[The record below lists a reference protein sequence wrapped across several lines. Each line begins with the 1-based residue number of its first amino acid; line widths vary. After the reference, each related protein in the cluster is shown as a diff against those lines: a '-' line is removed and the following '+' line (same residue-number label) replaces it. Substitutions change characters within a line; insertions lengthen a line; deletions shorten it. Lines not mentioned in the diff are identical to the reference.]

1 MLVHVG
7 HGQVAGVTPIAGV
20 NPASIPGS
28 FARHRS
34 STAAPDN
41 GTLDYGGGP
50 VLHGSSPYVIFW
62 GPSNEFPTAD
72 EALFTRYFADL
83 TADSGKATNVFA
95 VDRQYTDTTGFADY
109 SQTWAPSHLIQD
121 TQAYPT
127 TGNCT
132 ENAGFTEST
141 CLYDNQIQ
149 AEVTRVVNADGLPT
163 GVTGHAPI
171 YFVVTPPDVNSCF
184 SPQAGQSPQCADN
197 AFCAYHSVYG
207 EGGNDVLYANIPTLL
222 AADAPKD
229 CQDDGNNAVQAPNGN
244 ATIDVA
250 LKYTSHEFNE
260 TTTDPVDGTGWAT
273 TPPGRRTA
281 TSATSPGRPILP
293 TDFNPDAFLPTLGGS
308 ASAGTLFDQLINGN
322 KYYTQ
327 SEWSNGDINSGNIG
341 CTDAADGRQL
351 AQRGV
356 QRAR

>member
-1 MLVHVG
+1 M
-7 HGQVAGVTPIAGV
+7 TPIAGV

-149 AEVTRVVNADGLPT
+149 AEVTRVVNADGLPRPESPAT
-163 GVTGHAPI
+163 RRSTSWSRRRTSTAASRLRPASHRSAPTMRSART
-171 YFVVTPPDVNSCF
+171 TPST
-184 SPQAGQSPQCADN
+184 AKA
-197 AFCAYHSVYG
+197 
-207 EGGNDVLYANIPTLL
+207 
-222 AADAPKD
+222 
-229 CQDDGNNAVQAPNGN
+229 
-244 ATIDVA
+244 
-250 LKYTSHEFNE
+250 
-260 TTTDPVDGTGWAT
+260 AT
-273 TPPGRRTA
+273 TCCTRTSRR
-281 TSATSPGRPILP
+281 P
-293 TDFNPDAFLPTLGGS
+293 
-308 ASAGTLFDQLINGN
+308 
-322 KYYTQ
+322 
-327 SEWSNGDINSGNIG
+327 
-341 CTDAADGRQL
+341 
-351 AQRGV
+351 
-356 QRAR
+356 